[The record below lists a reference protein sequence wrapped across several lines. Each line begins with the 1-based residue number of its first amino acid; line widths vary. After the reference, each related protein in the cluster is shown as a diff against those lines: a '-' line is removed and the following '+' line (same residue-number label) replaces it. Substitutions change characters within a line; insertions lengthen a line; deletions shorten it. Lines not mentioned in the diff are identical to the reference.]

1 MHDIVIMT
9 LCADIMH
16 DIVLMTLCANIGMH
30 MAYGW
35 QYIHTCYGS
44 YRMHDIDMW
53 MQAASDAMLTVTI
66 TDCNDHPPILSQS
79 SYAFT
84 IAERTAGP
92 SADETVF
99 SGISVTDN
107 DASASNRAMQFEV
120 VGDVATATNNW
131 FDIDSATV
139 SACDSC
145 MCSCII
151 INDHVI

>member
-1 MHDIVIMT
+1 MCIWLLIICMT
-9 LCADIMH
+9 LPC
-16 DIVLMTLCANIGMH
+16 
-30 MAYGW
+30 
-35 QYIHTCYGS
+35 
-44 YRMHDIDMW
+44 IDMC
-53 MQAASDAMLTVTI
+53 MQAASDAMLTVTV

-84 IAERTAGP
+84 IPERTAGP

-131 FDIDSATV
+131 FDIDSTTV

-145 MCSCII
+145 TYSCII
-151 INDHVI
+151 IT